1 MRDATPAPV
10 PAEARRQEILRM
22 LLAQDAVTTREI
34 IERFRV
40 SAMTAH
46 RDLDA
51 LQAQGVLRKVHGGAT
66 ARPSGLFESS
76 LAYRVAANAEA
87 KRLIARRAASYVAPG
102 SSILLDDS
110 TTCLAMV
117 PFLVQIRELTIVT
130 NFLAV
135 VEELTR
141 KGGDTRFMVIGGDYD
156 AKYHALLGVVAERT
170 LSELRVD
177 YCFMSASAVDPS
189 DGVFHQDAAEVRLMR
204 TRVGVAERSMLLIDS
219 SKLGNRALHRVFGFD
234 AFERV
239 VIDGHVEAAAV
250 EALRR
255 GGVLVDIAHEHDDE
269 PADTRGDSE

>member
-1 MRDATPAPV
+1 
-10 PAEARRQEILRM
+10 M

-34 IERFRV
+34 VDRFRV

-76 LAYRVAANAEA
+76 LAYRVASNPEA
-87 KRLIARRAASYVAPG
+87 KQLIARRAASYVSPG
-102 SSILLDDS
+102 SSVLLDDS
-110 TTCLAMV
+110 TTSLAMV

-135 VEELTR
+135 IEELSR
-141 KGGDTRFMVIGGDYD
+141 KRGDTRLMVIGGDYD
-156 AKYHALLGVVAERT
+156 AKYHALLGVIAERT

-189 DGVFHQDAAEVRLMR
+189 DGVFHQDATEVRLMR
-204 TRVGVAERSMLLIDS
+204 TRIGVAERSMLLIDS
-219 SKLGNRALHRVFGFD
+219 SKLGKHALHRVFGFD

-239 VIDGHVEAAAV
+239 ILDEHVEPAAV
-250 EALRR
+250 DALRR
-255 GGVLVDIAHEHDDE
+255 GGVRVEIAHEHDAESTGTDGG
-269 PADTRGDSE
+269 AS